1 MRRATSLC
9 AVSTIVREEGFSVT
23 LGRYGVPDPE
33 LERDMRIDCDECWM
47 QNTAQCEDCVVTF
60 LLGTEPGPIE
70 LADGEQTALGNL
82 AQAGLVPPLRLA
94 HNPRASGGEASVS
107 G

>member
-1 MRRATSLC
+1 
-9 AVSTIVREEGFSVT
+9 
-23 LGRYGVPDPE
+23 
-33 LERDMRIDCDECWM
+33 M

-70 LADGEQTALGNL
+70 LGDGEQAALGNL
-82 AQAGLVPPLRLA
+82 AQAGLVPPLRLV
-94 HNPRASGGEASVS
+94 PKPEASGGEASAT

>member
-1 MRRATSLC
+1 
-9 AVSTIVREEGFSVT
+9 
-23 LGRYGVPDPE
+23 
-33 LERDMRIDCDECWM
+33 MRIDCDECRM

-70 LADGEQTALGNL
+70 LGDGEQAALGNL
-82 AQAGLVPPLRLA
+82 AQAGLVPPLRLI
-94 HNPRASGGEASVS
+94 PKSEASGGEASVS

>member
-1 MRRATSLC
+1 
-9 AVSTIVREEGFSVT
+9 
-23 LGRYGVPDPE
+23 
-33 LERDMRIDCDECWM
+33 MRIDCDECRM
-47 QNTAQCEDCVVTF
+47 QDTAACEDCVVTF

-70 LADGEQTALGNL
+70 LADGEQAALGNL

-94 HNPRASGGEASVS
+94 LKAETSGGEVSVS